1 MPHSIKNTSKT
12 RNTQKKRSKVIWKAR
27 VKNSLPDCNDLS
39 QFQINDENIQS
50 FRRYINSPMDCVIN
64 ALQLMGLL
72 DTVTSNLF
80 RISCVGTNGFEKDQI
95 EKIFILY
102 KGVNFEFKSTTNFN
116 EFLNLIE
123 TKLLPGN
130 VVFAGYTGHVF
141 IIGRLLNGNIM
152 YIDPQINKFCDI
164 KTCQNLIMHESKSYY
179 LLFNSEKKLTID
191 QLNIIGF
198 VV

>member
-27 VKNSLPDCNDLS
+27 VKNSLPDCNNLS

-116 EFLNLIE
+116 EFLNWIE

-152 YIDPQINKFCDI
+152 YIDPQINKFCNI
-164 KTCQNLIMHESKSYY
+164 KTCQNLIMHEGKSYY